1 MRWRP
6 EYPVLLNLLVA
17 LAVSLVVN
25 FSYLLLLLV
34 DPNTPAPPPE
44 EVPAAEEY
52 EAGLLWVSPDGHGYL
67 IGENGDSVYAAMSR
81 IRRLGLADGDSLTVS
96 VSAPASEAAHPV
108 LKKVVRRNG
117 EEFDYGALFKRP
129 SESAVLT
136 LQLIYYLL
144 LSFILLSVV
153 PPVRYDYSR
162 RRFIVRAAG
171 PWLWPRGSISWP
183 L

>member
-1 MRWRP
+1 MRWRT

-117 EEFDYGALFKRP
+117 
-129 SESAVLT
+129 
-136 LQLIYYLL
+136 
-144 LSFILLSVV
+144 
-153 PPVRYDYSR
+153 
-162 RRFIVRAAG
+162 
-171 PWLWPRGSISWP
+171 
-183 L
+183 

>member
-1 MRWRP
+1 MRWRT

-34 DPNTPAPPPE
+34 DPNTPFPPPE

-81 IRRLGLADGDSLTVS
+81 IRRLGLADGDM
-96 VSAPASEAAHPV
+96 A
-108 LKKVVRRNG
+108 
-117 EEFDYGALFKRP
+117 
-129 SESAVLT
+129 
-136 LQLIYYLL
+136 
-144 LSFILLSVV
+144 
-153 PPVRYDYSR
+153 
-162 RRFIVRAAG
+162 IV
-171 PWLWPRGSISWP
+171 
-183 L
+183 